1 MRCYEFVMLTQW
13 FVYLFHKGLDRAAWT
28 AYQRS
33 QEPVPSED
41 ITGIPALIPNTASTV
56 DGPVSSSSEQ
66 QKAPSQ
72 SEARSKDD
80 LALIQNLLPPGVSA
94 QRPMS
99 VAVPWGTTA
108 ELGGVSQNPPSP
120 VMYISP
126 EGTYMSKIIPNAV
139 LPPSVDVVE
148 INRNRTRNSVRT
160 VSKCSLASA
169 SPAPSRT
176 SSRASSRASARRPTL
191 SSESSSWSRSDSSET
206 LVSDSST
213 ISSSSTAQ
221 APSSGQES
229 VVEVKLVNTNP
240 RPNGQIK
247 VVEERGQTTGPFT
260 RSLSVMKKSK
270 KPPPPSRSYSLHKD
284 KMKRRSKDLAEMDL
298 SGVTPRSGKERAT
311 GGYSADESAVEES
324 FSSGAASPP
333 HTQQQAVRE
342 GAKSVYSSP
351 LPIENGLKKNLSP
364 SSGYSSHNGT
374 PHTKGTN
381 PPPAG
386 DQMPVKS
393 LGTDISPNHTKP
405 AVLAL
410 KALFDIPKQPKV
422 TAPPPPPPET
432 WAHNQRTFVLLCGP
446 GPANIKFAS
455 PPPKR
460 LQAQLGKGEV
470 LSAEIPSSPSAKQRQ
485 HTSTD
490 TAEQDSPS
498 MNKRP
503 GPLPPNL
510 NLMQELQKVQES
522 PLMNRALV
530 KQADAPICPPQ
541 SPPLPPPPP
550 PVDMPLDCSLNTLD
564 VTDLPPPPPLLS
576 PVSNTSAKTC
586 QGIPAGI
593 PPPPQQ
599 PPPPPPQH
607 PPPPPPLS
615 ATPPKKDTSPTP
627 QVPTQPNIPKAPPLP
642 VNFKA
647 QVSLRKVPPPQKKDP
662 PTTDDDSSMVV
673 TQSIL
678 QKVRLR
684 SIKSQPKPE
693 QSATEIAPA
702 EQTVQKPTVSQVP
715 PPKPIRRSLLL
726 AEPPPDVAALI
737 ADEPKA
743 LPDTTEQMP
752 KNEGTPK
759 NSQSETAVLNSQS
772 EKPITSQISSTISG
786 SQPEAADLKSVS
798 ESVSKPIALNQPE
811 MNELPSQPEQSI
823 SDLKPEQSNTL
834 SEQSVSQT
842 VVGSGTESK
851 SEEQSES
858 KPAVVSAAFISE
870 PEQSAETSPPE
881 PPVVD
886 PQLESAISKTE
897 QPEQETS
904 KMTLEPVVPK
914 SEIKDPES
922 KPEAKALAIAQT
934 EPTPSTAKAE
944 SVILKS
950 EPEQTS
956 EAPQSELNE
965 TSSVLAPDASSDP
978 ESILSVAQA
987 DKTISISD
995 AETKSTDEPE
1005 SQAAESKPEVPL
1017 VISNPEPESVAPK
1030 SEVLSTTTELNPE
1043 PETTASTSEPV
1054 STAAVSQSATA
1065 IATTTVSKSLP
1076 AITVS
1081 TSQPASTALK
1091 PKTNIPKS
1099 STSPTLRSPPASMT
1113 PSMRLQEAIRQ
1124 RAAARSASDGPA
1136 KRLSVHSPPT
1146 TPGGSPLKS
1155 PTSTASFIFSKSNKK
1170 VVVETPASPEVQSS
1184 LRQTL
1189 QTELAAVSTQS
1200 NQNDGLKKVPPPVAS
1215 KPKGKVQNSRN
1226 GLPNPSTEE
1235 AVTTDV
1241 QTAGQGAQ
1249 SEDTRSKRH

>member
-1 MRCYEFVMLTQW
+1 M
-13 FVYLFHKGLDRAAWT
+13 
-28 AYQRS
+28 
-33 QEPVPSED
+33 
-41 ITGIPALIPNTASTV
+41 
-56 DGPVSSSSEQ
+56 
-66 QKAPSQ
+66 
-72 SEARSKDD
+72 
-80 LALIQNLLPPGVSA
+80 
-94 QRPMS
+94 
-99 VAVPWGTTA
+99 
-108 ELGGVSQNPPSP
+108 
-120 VMYISP
+120 
-126 EGTYMSKIIPNAV
+126 
-139 LPPSVDVVE
+139 
-148 INRNRTRNSVRT
+148 
-160 VSKCSLASA
+160 
-169 SPAPSRT
+169 
-176 SSRASSRASARRPTL
+176 
-191 SSESSSWSRSDSSET
+191 
-206 LVSDSST
+206 
-213 ISSSSTAQ
+213 
-221 APSSGQES
+221 
-229 VVEVKLVNTNP
+229 EVKLVNTNP
-240 RPNGQIK
+240 RPNGKIK
-247 VVEERGQTTGPFT
+247 VVEERDQTTGPFT

-284 KMKRRSKDLAEMDL
+284 KIKRRSRDLAEIDL

-342 GAKSVYSSP
+342 GAKSVHSSP
-351 LPIENGLKKNLSP
+351 LNPLLIENGLKKNLSP

-374 PHTKGTN
+374 PHTKGAN
-381 PPPAG
+381 PPSAG

-393 LGTDISPNHTKP
+393 LGTDIFPNHTKP

-460 LQAQLGKGEV
+460 LQAQLGKDEV

-485 HTSTD
+485 HTSTVM
-490 TAEQDSPS
+490 AEQDSPS

-522 PLMNRALV
+522 SLMNRALV
-530 KQADAPICPPQ
+530 KQADALTSPPQ

-550 PVDMPLDCSLNTLD
+550 SVDMPLDCSLNTLD
-564 VTDLPPPPPLLS
+564 VTDLPPPPPPLS
-576 PVSNTSAKTC
+576 PVSNTSAKKC

-607 PPPPPPLS
+607 HPPPPPL
-615 ATPPKKDTSPTP
+615 AVTPPKKDISPAP
-627 QVPTQPNIPKAPPLP
+627 EVSTQPNIPKAPPLP

-662 PTTDDDSSMVV
+662 PTTDDDSSLVV

-693 QSATEIAPA
+693 QSDTEVAPA
-702 EQTVQKPTVSQVP
+702 EQTDQKRTVSQVP

-726 AEPPPDVAALI
+726 AEPPPDIAALI

-743 LPDTTEQMP
+743 LPNTTEQMP
-752 KNEGTPK
+752 KNEATPK
-759 NSQSETAVLNSQS
+759 NSQSETAVLNSKS
-772 EKPITSQISSTISG
+772 EKSITSEISSTISC

-798 ESVSKPIALNQPE
+798 ESVSKPIAVNQPE
-811 MNELPSQPEQSI
+811 MNELPSEPEPPI
-823 SDLKPEQSNTL
+823 SDLKPEQSNTQ
-834 SEQSVSQT
+834 SEQSDSQP
-842 VVGSGTESK
+842 VVRSDAESK

-934 EPTPSTAKAE
+934 EPTPSPPKAE

-956 EAPQSELNE
+956 EAPQPELNE

-987 DKTISISD
+987 DRTISVSD
-995 AETKSTDEPE
+995 AEPNVSTDEPE
-1005 SQAAESKPEVPL
+1005 SQAAESKPEASL
-1017 VISNPEPESVAPK
+1017 VISKPEPESVAPK

-1065 IATTTVSKSLP
+1065 IATTTTVSKSLP

-1215 KPKGKVQNSRN
+1215 KPKGKLQSSRN

-1249 SEDTRSKRH
+1249 SEDTRNTA